1 MALAIT
7 PFQALCGFRPLP
19 EIATYLNST
28 PELKSLIPPSILT
41 TFLSL
46 ADSNQEGQ
54 EEKMALKNVF
64 ASLMTAPDE
73 EVKKQLDALLKRYA
87 GGIGQEDDKEIANLV
102 ERLSSQFPGDVGIFC
117 AFVLNYVKLEP
128 GQAIFLGAGEPHAY
142 VSGGTHLSLDKSIY
156 TYPFGVRL
164 YGMHGQF

>member
-19 EIATYLNST
+19 EIASYLDRT
-28 PELKSLIPPSILT
+28 PELKALIPPAILT

-46 ADSNQEGQ
+46 AGANQEGQ
-54 EEKMALKNVF
+54 EEKIALKNVF
-64 ASLMTAPDE
+64 ASLMTAPAE
-73 EVKKQLDALLKRYA
+73 EVKKQLDAILKRYA
-87 GGIGQEDDKEIANLV
+87 SGVIQDDKEIANLV

-117 AFVLNYVKLEP
+117 AFVLNYMKLEP

-142 VSGGTHLSLDKSIY
+142 VSGGTRLPLRRDLYSSRLSCC
-156 TYPFGVRL
+156 VRL
-164 YGMHGQF
+164 HGMHG